1 VTEPSTTRA
10 HGPGG
15 SRRDILRYALS
26 LCSVVLVTF
35 EVAFLHEPTVVTSLV
50 IYAIDAVFLAWM
62 WRAPTDAPRWR
73 VIAGSVPIDILFLW
87 SGLMVGGTALVLW
100 VRLLR
105 LVRIGTIFGVL
116 GRFER
121 AVTTNTAAVRI
132 VRLLTVAVLVL
143 HLLAC
148 VWYLIPFES
157 GFPADSWTVRE
168 GIVGE
173 DTGTVYL
180 RSIYWVVTTTTTV
193 GFGDITPANQAEY
206 VFSLIVMLIGASL
219 FAYVIASG
227 AALLSGLDVAKTNFW
242 GRVEVVESYL
252 RSRRVDPA
260 VGNEVRRYYEYLWDR
275 HRGIGEHA
283 LLADLPHPLRLQVL
297 EELLAG
303 MIENIPLFRYS
314 PDALRDELLKSLE
327 PLVVHPGGFIV
338 RAGEVADGIYFIAD
352 GSADV
357 VSEDESTVYATLGPG
372 DYFGD
377 LAMLLGERRSASVVA
392 RGFVE
397 VFCLQ
402 VAHFERI
409 REAYPEL
416 REVLTKASQ
425 EKSATVAE
433 LVLEGVVL

>member
-1 VTEPSTTRA
+1 MTDTPIARR
-10 HGPGG
+10 HGPSG
-15 SRRDILRYALS
+15 SRRDIARLALS
-26 LCSVVLVTF
+26 LVSVVLVTF
-35 EVAFLHEPTVVTSLV
+35 EVAFLHEPAVPTSL
-50 IYAIDAVFLAWM
+50 ILYAIDAVFLGWM
-62 WRAPTDAPRWR
+62 WRAPSEAPRWR

-87 SGLMVGGTALVLW
+87 SGVALGGTALVLW

-105 LVRIGTIFGVL
+105 LVRIGIIFEVL

-132 VRLLTVAVLVL
+132 VRLLTVAGLVL
-143 HLLAC
+143 HLLSC
-148 VWYLIPFES
+148 IWYLIPFEL
-157 GFPADSWTVRE
+157 GFPSDSWPVRE
-168 GIVGE
+168 GIRGAG
-173 DTGTVYL
+173 TGTIYL

-206 VFSLIVMLIGASL
+206 VFSLFVMLIGASL

-227 AALLSGLDVAKTNFW
+227 AALLSGLDVAKANFW

-252 RSRRVDPA
+252 RSRRVDPE

-283 LLADLPHPLRLQVL
+283 LLSDLPHPLRLQVL

-303 MIENIPLFRYS
+303 MIGNIPLFRYS
-314 PDALRDELLKSLE
+314 APPLRDELLKSLD
-327 PLVVHPGGFIV
+327 PLVVHPGGFVV

-352 GSADV
+352 GSAEV
-357 VSEDESTVYATLGPG
+357 VSEDESTVFATLGPG

-397 VFCLQ
+397 VFCLS
-402 VAHFERI
+402 VAQFERI